1 MADFDFRKYSD
12 DERLLLISFENGGPM
27 TAAQVAAILKALD
40 ADYRRMTGR
49 ELVLARLELGSTWI
63 WLADI
68 ATSAGGWIKGT
79 AAVVKATQDLASFA
93 KKLREGFKPKQ
104 EPVPLNQLGAFDD
117 SVDRSI
123 TAMAKASEE
132 THSTIRMRKTITTDA
147 GTETIDIEVTPK
159 EAKEA
164 RKRVKDKPKT
174 ATLAAPDVPKAIAH
188 HDELV
193 GTMRA
198 LPQLTGELEAVVR
211 ALVNAAIVNG
221 GAYLVEQVAGTLEA
235 EGRWDIASIIRQ
247 HLDGGRG
254 FVRVDN

>member
-1 MADFDFRKYSD
+1 MADFDFRKNSD
-12 DERLLLISFENGGPM
+12 DERLLLISFENGAPM

-93 KKLREGFKPKQ
+93 KNLREGFKSKQ
-104 EPVPLNQLGAFDD
+104 KPVPLKLGAFDD

-132 THSTIRMRKTITTDA
+132 THSTIRMRKTITTDV

-164 RKRVKDKPKT
+164 RKRVKDKAKT
-174 ATLAAPDVPKAIAH
+174 ARLVAPDVPKAIAH

-198 LPQLTGELEAVVR
+198 LPQLSGELEAVVR

-221 GAYLVEQVAGTLEA
+221 GAYLLEQVAGTLEA
-235 EGRWDIASIIRQ
+235 EGRWDIASMIRQ
-247 HLDGGRG
+247 NRGGGRA

>member
-1 MADFDFRKYSD
+1 MADFDFRKNSD
-12 DERLLLISFENGGPM
+12 DDRLLLISFDNGGPM
-27 TAAQVAAILKALD
+27 SAAQVAAVLKALD

-93 KKLREGFKPKQ
+93 KKLRQGFKPKPA
-104 EPVPLNQLGAFDD
+104 PVPLNQLAAFDD
-117 SVDRSI
+117 SVDRSVA
-123 TAMAKASEE
+123 AMAKASEE
-132 THSTIRMRKTITTDA
+132 THSTIRMRKTITSDA

-174 ATLAAPDVPKAIAH
+174 TRLVAPSIPKLIGH

-211 ALVNAAIVNG
+211 ALINAAIVNG
-221 GAYLVEQVAGTLEA
+221 GAYLLEQVAGTLEA
-235 EGRWDIASIIRQ
+235 EGRWDIASVIRQ
-247 HLDGGRG
+247 HLRGGRDTALLG
-254 FVRVDN
+254 N